1 MKHHTVLHVVA
12 KLLIPY
18 ILVFALY
25 VQFHGEYGAGGGF
38 QAGVIFGAAF
48 ILYSMIFGKNYGM
61 KVVPE
66 SLVQTLA
73 AVGVLLYTGVGI
85 VGMLAGGNFL
95 DYSVLAVDPVAG
107 QHLGILLIEIGVGL
121 TVASVMICLFFCYAN
136 YRHDI
141 HPADRSKTEDTDIAV
156 D

>member
-18 ILVFALY
+18 IVVFALY

-48 ILYSMIFGKNYGM
+48 ILYSLIFGKDYGM
-61 KVVPE
+61 KVAPE

-73 AVGVLLYTGVGI
+73 AGGVLLYTGVG
-85 VGMLAGGNFL
+85 VAGMLLGGNFL
-95 DYSVLAVDPVAG
+95 DYSVLSDNPVAG
-107 QHLGILLIEIGVGL
+107 QHLGILLIEMGVGL
-121 TVASVMICLFFCYAN
+121 TVAAVMICLFFCYAN
-136 YRHDI
+136 YRHDRP
-141 HPADRSKTEDTDIAV
+141 PAARSKTEETDIAV